1 MDLIIMERTLE
12 WFAFS
17 CKTFRNLILKSVKA
31 VIMLTISFAV
41 LLAVNQP
48 TLAHEDSGKT
58 DLQEALKD
66 RENRIAKDPE
76 AVKDQDSFLKSLS
89 ITSAR
94 YENNKV
100 IIEARVV
107 VKEWYCSYISFIYSP
122 CPRIYRDG
130 MIYTEYVTQK
140 LVSSKDI
147 VETYLDNAGNKIEKK
162 LVLKEIHYTFT
173 DNEPGDVPHLYTF
186 AMHYPSQH
194 CYLITLL
201 GHETKAVAPHSG
213 IIETIPFDEDRGD
226 QEVTTITEI
235 PSFEIPSLEIMQLE
249 REFKEMVNQKINE
262 GYLVLNPTLIKKA
275 WNYIRLKTRMLDAT
289 RAGRCGEFGEWGI
302 KWSKGF
308 VKDIFGKSAIV
319 DEIFI
324 EERTSADEPKFFEH
338 PLDWL
343 DSRIPAN
350 HRATR
355 VILPNGERYMLDYWQ
370 WMGRSKGEEPRLLTE
385 KEWIKQWKK
394 KIGEDDHVIQRSPEE
409 QNLKQYII
417 EKGEKEGMKLFMRNY
432 KKTRDE
438 ALIILKSWRKNPW

>member
-17 CKTFRNLILKSVKA
+17 FKTFRNLILKSVKA

-48 TLAHEDSGKT
+48 TLAHEDSGKF
-58 DLQEALKD
+58 DLQKALKD
-66 RENRIAKDPE
+66 RKNRIAKDPE
-76 AVKDQDSFLKSLS
+76 AVKNQNSYLKSLS

-122 CPRIYRDG
+122 CPLIYRDG
-130 MIYTEYVTQK
+130 MIYTDYVTQK
-140 LVSSKDI
+140 LVSSKNI
-147 VETYLDNAGNKIEKK
+147 VETYLDNAGNRIEKK
-162 LVLKEIHYTFT
+162 VVLKEIHYTFT

-186 AMHYPSQH
+186 AMHYPSQQG
-194 CYLITLL
+194 YLITLL

-213 IIETIPFDEDRGD
+213 IIEIIPFDEDRGD

-235 PSFEIPSLEIMQLE
+235 PSWEIMQLE
-249 REFKEMVNQKINE
+249 CKFKEMVNQKINE
-262 GYLVLNPTLIKKA
+262 GYLVLNPTLIEKA
-275 WNYIRLKTRMLDAT
+275 WNYILLKTRMLDAT
-289 RAGRCGEFGEWGI
+289 KARRCGKFAEWGI
-302 KWSKGF
+302 EWSKDF
-308 VKDIFGKSAIV
+308 VKIIFGKDAIV

-324 EERTSADEPKFFEH
+324 EERTSAEEPKFFEH

-343 DSRIPAN
+343 DSKIPAN

-394 KIGEDDHVIQRSPEE
+394 EIGEDDHVIQRSPEE
-409 QNLKQYII
+409 QSLKLYIK
-417 EKGEKEGMKLFMRNY
+417 ENGEKEGMKFFMRSYY
-432 KKTRDE
+432 KKTGNK